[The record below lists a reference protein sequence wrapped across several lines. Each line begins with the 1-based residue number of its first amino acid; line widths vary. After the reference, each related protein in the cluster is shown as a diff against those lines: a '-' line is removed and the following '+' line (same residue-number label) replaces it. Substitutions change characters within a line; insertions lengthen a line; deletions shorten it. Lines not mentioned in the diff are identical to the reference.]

1 MQQLLSLWHA
11 LDARKRAIAAISAV
25 AMFAA
30 VFGLARMASAPTMAL
45 LYSGLEPGSAG
56 EVVRALEQRGA
67 AYEIRGDAIFV
78 EAAQRDSLRMT
89 LAAEGLPALNNKGY
103 ELLDSLSGFG
113 TTAQMFDAAY
123 WRAKEGELAR
133 TILTSPAI
141 RTARVHIAVP
151 QARSFQ
157 KQPAPKASV
166 TVTTTGGPLSAEHAK
181 ALKYLV
187 AAAVAGLDPAG
198 VSVIDG
204 RSGRVISGESEVPA
218 PDGGSEV
225 AARLKQNVER
235 LLAARV
241 GPGRA
246 VVEVAVETV
255 TESESITER
264 RFDPDGRVAISSETE
279 ERSSQASGTGGDAAT
294 VASNLPDGA
303 AGQGG
308 GGSSSTN
315 SETREVVNYEVSETT
330 REILRMPGAIR
341 RLTIAVLV
349 DGLETT
355 DPQTG
360 ETTWQPRSEAEL
372 AALRDLVAA
381 AVGLDESR
389 GDTLTLKTLRFET
402 PPQEGSPAS
411 GGLIESMALDVT
423 QLAKVGVLGLV
434 ALILGLFVLRPIF
447 MAPRRDGLPEIVPG
461 ALPTPAGDLT
471 GGEPL
476 PAPRKPEPDGQ
487 GGRLQESPALD
498 GEIQNDAPQPAFGDV
513 SRQALHGPPGGDDPV
528 QRLRETISEKQ
539 EETVEILRGW
549 LEEEETA

>member
-1 MQQLLSLWHA
+1 M
-11 LDARKRAIAAISAV
+11 
-25 AMFAA
+25 
-30 VFGLARMASAPTMAL
+30 
-45 LYSGLEPGSAG
+45 
-56 EVVRALEQRGA
+56 
-67 AYEIRGDAIFV
+67 
-78 EAAQRDSLRMT
+78 
-89 LAAEGLPALNNKGY
+89 
-103 ELLDSLSGFG
+103 
-113 TTAQMFDAAY
+113 
-123 WRAKEGELAR
+123 
-133 TILTSPAI
+133 
-141 RTARVHIAVP
+141 
-151 QARSFQ
+151 
-157 KQPAPKASV
+157 
-166 TVTTTGGPLSAEHAK
+166 
-181 ALKYLV
+181 
-187 AAAVAGLDPAG
+187 
-198 VSVIDG
+198 IDG
-204 RSGRVISGESEVPA
+204 RSGRVISGESEISA

-308 GGSSSTN
+308 EGSTSTN

-389 GDTLTLKTLRFET
+389 GDTLTLKTLRFEA

-423 QLAKVGVLGLV
+423 QLTKAGVLGLV

-447 MAPRRDGLPEIVPG
+447 MAPRRKGLPAIMPG
-461 ALPTPAGDLT
+461 DLPTPEGDQAGV
-471 GGEPL
+471 EPSL
-476 PAPRKPEPDGQ
+476 SIRRAGADEQ
-487 GGRLQESPALD
+487 AALAQETRALE
-498 GEIQNDAPQPAFGDV
+498 GEIQDEMSPPDVGTV
-513 SRQALHGPPGGDDPV
+513 SRQALRELPGPDDPV
-528 QRLRETISEKQ
+528 HRLREAIAEKQ

>member
-1 MQQLLSLWHA
+1 LQQLLSLWQA
-11 LDARKRAIAAISAV
+11 LDARKRVIAAISAV

-30 VFGLARMASAPTMAL
+30 VLGLARMASAPTMAL

-56 EVVRALEQRGA
+56 EVVRALEQRGV

-89 LAAEGLPALNNKGY
+89 LAAEGLPALSNKGY

-141 RTARVHIAVP
+141 RTARVHIAAP

-157 KQPAPKASV
+157 RQPVPKASV
-166 TVTTTGGPLSAEHAK
+166 TVTTTGGPLSAEHAR

-204 RSGRVISGESEVPA
+204 RSGRVISGESETPA
-218 PDGGSEV
+218 PDGGNEV

-264 RFDPDGRVAISSETE
+264 RFDPDSRVAISSETE
-279 ERSSQASGTGGDAAT
+279 ERSSQASGADGGVAT

-330 REILRMPGAIR
+330 REVLRTPGAIR
-341 RLTIAVLV
+341 RLTVAVMV
-349 DGLETT
+349 DGLEAM

-360 ETTWQPRSEAEL
+360 EVTWQPRSEAEL

-402 PPQEGSPAS
+402 LPQEGSPAKA
-411 GGLIESMALDVT
+411 GLIESLALDVT
-423 QLAKVGVLGLV
+423 QLVKATVLGLV

-447 MAPRRDGLPEIVPG
+447 LSPRPEGLPLVMPG
-461 ALPTPAGDLT
+461 VLPTPADDLA
-471 GGEPL
+471 GAEASR
-476 PAPRKPEPDGQ
+476 PARRPD
-487 GGRLQESPALD
+487 LQEQGAGAQATPALE
-498 GEIQNDAPQPAFGDV
+498 GEIQDGMSPAPSGAAPQ
-513 SRQALHGPPGGDDPV
+513 QALRELPGADDPV
-528 QRLRETISEKQ
+528 QRLREAISEKQ

-549 LEEEETA
+549 LEEEERV